1 VEKSAQHERPLRL
14 LGLRPAGSYAPSALR
29 PRFALPP
36 GIPRG
41 YAPRPSASPRYR
53 GPQRGPNS
61 APGHGTAAQTK
72 NRPHWYTTAV
82 RSLRK
87 GQASTR
93 ALNKPPRYAT
103 LSHPPRPFPLG
114 RGASRPLSS
123 GEQAA
128 RRFACFS
135 CPLPVSVGAFQ
146 GRQGF
151 ASPSGVAR
159 VLAFGCGP
167 RQPPL
172 RPLTP
177 FPLKNP
183 KPRRARWRSKSPARD
198 V

>member
-1 VEKSAQHERPLRL
+1 MVPPVAAPPPRLRT
-14 LGLRPAGSYAPSALR
+14 P
-29 PRFALPP
+29 
-36 GIPRG
+36 
-41 YAPRPSASPRYR
+41 
-53 GPQRGPNS
+53 
-61 APGHGTAAQTK
+61 
-72 NRPHWYTTAV
+72 TAV
-82 RSLRK
+82 RQGRENQLSK
-87 GQASTR
+87 KAGDGQR
-93 ALNKPPRYAT
+93 VEQPPRYAT

-123 GEQAA
+123 GVQAA

-177 FPLKNP
+177 SPLENP
-183 KPRRARWRSKSPARD
+183 NPAALVGAADRNESPTPATIESLKGAYLVPAGRVFLAVAGRLRCRRGYPLSRRQKTR
-198 V
+198 

>member
-1 VEKSAQHERPLRL
+1 M
-14 LGLRPAGSYAPSALR
+14 
-29 PRFALPP
+29 
-36 GIPRG
+36 
-41 YAPRPSASPRYR
+41 APRR
-53 GPQRGPNS
+53 
-61 APGHGTAAQTK
+61 
-72 NRPHWYTTAV
+72 TTT
-82 RSLRK
+82 
-87 GQASTR
+87 TR
-93 ALNKPPRYAT
+93 ATNKPPKFAT

-123 GEQAA
+123 GVQAA

-177 FPLKNP
+177 FPLEDPNP
-183 KPRRARWRSKSPARD
+183 PRSLARQTARL
-198 V
+198 